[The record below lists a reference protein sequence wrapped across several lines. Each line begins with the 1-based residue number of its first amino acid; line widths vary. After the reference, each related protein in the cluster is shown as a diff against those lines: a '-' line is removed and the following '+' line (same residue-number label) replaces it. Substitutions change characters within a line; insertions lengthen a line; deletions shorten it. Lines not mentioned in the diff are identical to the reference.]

1 MGKKAKFKAI
11 RRLAKEIPLIYSTS
25 FKKVKYS
32 GIELLKEGLTTVG
45 DKVVNPMS
53 KYSKLQRVAVPTNH
67 NRKMKKLYNKM
78 GHDGVK
84 AYMRDATNY
93 LKQYIK
99 TEDAGNTQLAKEQ

>member
-53 KYSKLQRVAVPTNH
+53 NSL
-67 NRKMKKLYNKM
+67 
-78 GHDGVK
+78 
-84 AYMRDATNY
+84 
-93 LKQYIK
+93 
-99 TEDAGNTQLAKEQ
+99 